1 MLRGLDPILNGD
13 LLKVLCDMGHGDQIA
28 VVDANFTAYRLA
40 AGRPVLRL
48 DGVGLL
54 RACEAILSVLPLD
67 DDLLQPAA
75 YMQVTGSA
83 PDFRTPVQSA
93 VVAAVQR
100 LAGRPATACEAVERF
115 AFYTRAAQAVAV
127 VQTGELT
134 PFANF
139 LFAKAVI
146 LPP

>member
-1 MLRGLDPILNGD
+1 MLKGLDPILSGD
-13 LLKVLCDMGHGDQIA
+13 LLRVLCDMGHADQIA

-48 DGVGLL
+48 DGVSLL

-67 DDLLQPAA
+67 DDLLQPVA
-75 YMQVTGSA
+75 YMHATGSA
-83 PDFRTPVQSA
+83 PDFRTPAQAA

-100 LAGRPATACEAVERF
+100 LAGKPPAACEPVERF
-115 AFYTRAAQAVAV
+115 AFYARAAQAVAI

-139 LFAKAVI
+139 QFAKAVI
-146 LPP
+146 IPP